1 MRSSHWEPGQKDE
14 RLFVWWAILQFFSLW
29 LKRRSNIHPSCQV
42 LLKDNL
48 TEDNFQRILA
58 VIWESS
64 AQVRIKNRSSGKK
77 QFSCL
82 CFSDF
87 GGDHL
92 PLHREQEATHL
103 LQNPLGDPQ
112 SALRLLLWR
121 PHSQGRDSYQVER
134 YMHGWWIC
142 ILPHPNPI
150 LERYMDGWWVCT
162 APKSN
167 YMHCADNSAHRMRQ
181 LLQLYASDSAD
192 LISRYYWERIKEQ
205 RNLQVIVKCQWQL
218 IIRSI

>member
-1 MRSSHWEPGQKDE
+1 M
-14 RLFVWWAILQFFSLW
+14 
-29 LKRRSNIHPSCQV
+29 

-64 AQVRIKNRSSGKK
+64 AQVRNKTDLMAK
-77 QFSCL
+77 QFS

-92 PLHREQEATHL
+92 PLYREQEAADL
-103 LQNPLGDPQ
+103 LQDPLGDPQ
-112 SALRLLLWR
+112 SALWLLLWR
-121 PHSQGRDSYQVER
+121 PHAQGWDSHQVER
-134 YMHGWWIC
+134 C
-142 ILPHPNPI
+142 L
-150 LERYMDGWWVCT
+150 DGCWFCT
-162 APKSN
+162 SPKSN
-167 YMHCADNSAHRMRQ
+167 SMHCADNSAHRMRQ

-205 RNLQVIVKCQWQL
+205 RNLQVIVKC
-218 IIRSI
+218 